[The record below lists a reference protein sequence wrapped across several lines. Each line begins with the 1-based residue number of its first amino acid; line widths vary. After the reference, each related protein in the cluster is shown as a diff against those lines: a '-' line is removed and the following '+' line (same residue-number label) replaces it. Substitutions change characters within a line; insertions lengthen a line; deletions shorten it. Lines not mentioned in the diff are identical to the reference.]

1 MVLSTIQYP
10 PTPGSA
16 SPPTLSPPIGTS
28 KNHRTR
34 RLAASR
40 DQSGDS
46 IADHVYRISIM
57 VMLCAPSLASRVN
70 TSRCIQMAL
79 VHDMADMAECLVG
92 YHQGR
97 KTRREEAT
105 TMGYIAQLL
114 PGVTDINTFTAL
126 FRGYEENQTLEAQL
140 VHDINKLER
149 VLQTFEYERCH
160 QRDLSEF
167 YHVMDAIR
175 LPEMRDW
182 GLMMMEEREA
192 FQAATSKGE
201 IENDLTKT

>member
-1 MVLSTIQYP
+1 
-10 PTPGSA
+10 
-16 SPPTLSPPIGTS
+16 
-28 KNHRTR
+28 
-34 RLAASR
+34 
-40 DQSGDS
+40 
-46 IADHVYRISIM
+46 
-57 VMLCAPSLASRVN
+57 
-70 TSRCIQMAL
+70 MAL

-92 YHQGR
+92 DITPLH
-97 KTRREEAT
+97 K
-105 TMGYIAQLL
+105 LL